1 MYAILAFLFAYAS
14 LHLKRCFPSPS
25 SSQNRVSTCK
35 KSLGNPKLF
44 FSPNE
49 TVDRLRPTPTSVGQ
63 GGTQGPPIA
72 LTMAPDGLRS
82 FASPSASR
90 LFSLELGESRIF
102 LGVSMFGS
110 RRYLYKR
117 IYGKV
122 TSLEGKSTPF
132 SVPKT
137 RGEAGGTRRQSGASD
152 AMEERI
158 CDEGRGRVDAAAA
171 DGVPGLDD
179 SPWRPRAAAPVD
191 DPPPQRLF
199 LNMHTKQDQV
209 EVGSK
214 N

>member
-25 SSQNRVSTCK
+25 SSHRVSTCK

-102 LGVSMFGS
+102 FGVSMFAS

-122 TSLEGKSTPF
+122 TSLEGKSTPLF
-132 SVPKT
+132 SPQT
-137 RGEAGGTRRQSGASD
+137 NRGAGGTRRQSGTRASD
-152 AMEERI
+152 AIE
-158 CDEGRGRVDAAAA
+158 DEKRGRVDAAAA